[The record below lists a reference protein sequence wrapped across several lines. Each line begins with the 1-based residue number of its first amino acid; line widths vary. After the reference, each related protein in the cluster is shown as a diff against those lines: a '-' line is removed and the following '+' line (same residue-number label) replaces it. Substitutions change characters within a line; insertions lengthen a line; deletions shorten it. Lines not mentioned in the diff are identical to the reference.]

1 MSIWPILKKDMSPI
15 TESTQTAWLLPEQMP
30 PWRRPDENA
39 KAESFNAPPMNP
51 KSMQRGQTYLVPPL
65 LSKDGGDDPIQRT
78 YDALNIALML
88 RRPILVSGDPGIG
101 KSSLAYFLAH
111 MLDLGAPLV
120 WPINSKTS
128 LTSGLYNYDA
138 IGHLGSTKTNE
149 QADDTTNIE
158 QYITLG
164 PVGTALYPW
173 QKPRV
178 LLIDE
183 LDKASFD
190 LPNDLL
196 YILEDGHFTIPEL
209 KRAGM
214 EKAKIL
220 GSDVVSLQNESNEA
234 SEETKLTICNG
245 QVRMY
250 HPPIMVITSNNER
263 QFSDAFKRRCVQ
275 LHLGHHKDEE
285 LRKLIQN
292 HFGDDFNETIFEE
305 IKGSNDPADVL
316 LQEYYTKLVAP
327 QIDNPRSIIKR

>member
-15 TESTQTAWLLPEQMP
+15 TESTQSAWLAPEQMP
-30 PWRRPDENA
+30 PWRRPDEKA
-39 KAESFNAPPMNP
+39 KAEDFNAPPMSP
-51 KSMQRGQTYLVPPL
+51 KSKQRGQTYLVPPL
-65 LSKDGGDDPIQRT
+65 LSNDAGDNPIQRT

-101 KSSLAYFLAH
+101 KSSLAYYLAH
-111 MLDLGAPLV
+111 ILDLGAPLV

-138 IGHLGSTKTNE
+138 IGHLGSTKTD
-149 QADDTTNIE
+149 AHSDDTDIE
-158 QYITLG
+158 QFITLG

-214 EKAKIL
+214 ETANIL
-220 GSDVVSLQNESNEA
+220 GSDVFSAN
-234 SEETKLTICNG
+234 SEEKEFKLTIRNG

-275 LHLGHHKDEE
+275 LKLGKHENE
-285 LRKLIQN
+285 ALRQLIQN
-292 HFGDDFNETIFEE
+292 HFGDEFDEAIFEE
-305 IKGSNDPADVL
+305 IKSSNDSADVL
-316 LQEYYTKLVAP
+316 LQEYYAKLLAP
-327 QIDNPRSIIKR
+327 QIGNPRSIIKH